1 MKGIQLGYDQLDN
14 GEKIYAKIPLKF
26 YGKFISKITHQNIP
40 DEKSTL
46 KFYKYSSSFGNK
58 YALKFHN
65 FFYFKLNQDNY
76 NYQNKKRQNKF
87 NNNNTTNTNININK
101 NDINKK
107 NNDKAKELNNNDNKT
122 QKSNIEN
129 NSKNDDNSVDEKNND
144 KIYRFNFEIA
154 KKSKI
159 INSINFEM
167 NPLLKISLSNFLKLK
182 YGNYHGS
189 NNQPLLFNNLI
200 SNNKTQ
206 YDFSSIFPS
215 MVPYQRFGF
224 SFNKNFYNTSE
235 NNIHNLK
242 LSFNKIFE
250 YESNIKLSNIL
261 KSNYIFNFCSICN
274 ILFTNEL
281 IIKKSFVFWKKM
293 KYNHIFSNYHIKS
306 KIVDMSIEQKNNEI
320 NNGNNFYIQNISYF
334 RLYEL
339 PILKYFDLT
348 NKIMP
353 YFSLESFFIPR
364 KSTNFK
370 DFFKFIYNFGVSL
383 QLKENLFIDFSF
395 LTGATKN
402 ITIKKK
408 HLNSFRIKLSS

>member
-26 YGKFISKITHQNIP
+26 YGKFISKITQQNIQ
-40 DEKSTL
+40 DEKSIL
-46 KFYKYSSSFGNK
+46 KFYKYSSSSGSK

-65 FFYFKLNQDNY
+65 FFYFKLNQENL
-76 NYQNKKRQNKF
+76 NNHNKKRTNKYNQNNI
-87 NNNNTTNTNININK
+87 NNNNNAKIE
-101 NDINKK
+101 KK
-107 NNDKAKELNNNDNKT
+107 NEEISKESNNPSYNNTDNIANT
-122 QKSNIEN
+122 
-129 NSKNDDNSVDEKNND
+129 D

-167 NPLLKISLSNFLKLK
+167 NPLLKISLNNFIKLK

-189 NNQPLLFNNLI
+189 NNQPILFNNLI

-215 MVPYQRFGF
+215 MIPYKRFGF
-224 SFNKNFYNTSE
+224 SFNKSFYNNSN

-261 KSNYIFNFCSICN
+261 KSNYIFNFFNICN
-274 ILFTNEL
+274 ILFTNEFVV
-281 IIKKSFVFWKKM
+281 KKSFVFLKKM

-320 NNGNNFYIQNISYF
+320 NNGNNFYIQNITFF

-348 NKIMP
+348 KKIMP
-353 YFSLESFFIPR
+353 YFALESFFIPR

-383 QLKENLFIDFSF
+383 QLKESLFIDFSF

-402 ITIKKK
+402 ISIKKK

>member
-26 YGKFISKITHQNIP
+26 YGKFISKITQQNIP
-40 DEKSTL
+40 DEKSIL
-46 KFYKYSSSFGNK
+46 KFYKYSSSSGNK

-65 FFYFKLNQDNY
+65 FFYFKLNQENL
-76 NYQNKKRQNKF
+76 NNHNKKRTNKY
-87 NNNNTTNTNININK
+87 NQTNINNNHNAKIL
-101 NDINKK
+101 KK
-107 NNDKAKELNNNDNKT
+107 DDEILKESNNPTNNNKDNI
-122 QKSNIEN
+122 SNI
-129 NSKNDDNSVDEKNND
+129 D

-167 NPLLKISLSNFLKLK
+167 NPLLKISLNNFIKLK

-189 NNQPLLFNNLI
+189 INQPILFNNLI

-215 MVPYQRFGF
+215 MIPYKRFGF
-224 SFNKNFYNTSE
+224 SFNKSFYNNSN

-261 KSNYIFNFCSICN
+261 KSNYIFNFFSICN
-274 ILFTNEL
+274 ILFTNEFVV
-281 IIKKSFVFWKKM
+281 KKSFVFLKKM

-320 NNGNNFYIQNISYF
+320 NNGNNFYIQNITFF

-348 NKIMP
+348 KKIMP

-383 QLKENLFIDFSF
+383 QLKESLFIDFSF

-402 ITIKKK
+402 ISIKKK

>member
-26 YGKFISKITHQNIP
+26 YGKFISKITQQNIQ
-40 DEKSTL
+40 DEKSIL
-46 KFYKYSSSFGNK
+46 KFYKYSSSSGSK

-65 FFYFKLNQDNY
+65 FFYFKLNQENL
-76 NYQNKKRQNKF
+76 NNHNKKRTNKYIQNNI
-87 NNNNTTNTNININK
+87 NNNNNAKIE
-101 NDINKK
+101 KK
-107 NNDKAKELNNNDNKT
+107 NEEISTESNNPTNNNTDNIANT
-122 QKSNIEN
+122 
-129 NSKNDDNSVDEKNND
+129 D

-167 NPLLKISLSNFLKLK
+167 NPLLKISLNNFIKLK

-189 NNQPLLFNNLI
+189 NNQPILFNNLI

-215 MVPYQRFGF
+215 MIPYKRFGF
-224 SFNKNFYNTSE
+224 SFNKSFYNNSN

-261 KSNYIFNFCSICN
+261 KSNYIFNFFNICN
-274 ILFTNEL
+274 ILFTNEFVV
-281 IIKKSFVFWKKM
+281 KKSFVFLKKM

-320 NNGNNFYIQNISYF
+320 NNGNNFYIQNITFF

-348 NKIMP
+348 KKIMP
-353 YFSLESFFIPR
+353 YFALESFFIPR

-383 QLKENLFIDFSF
+383 QLKESLFIDFSF

-402 ITIKKK
+402 ISIKKK

>member
-26 YGKFISKITHQNIP
+26 YGKFISKITQQNIQ
-40 DEKSTL
+40 DEKSIL
-46 KFYKYSSSFGNK
+46 KFYKYSSSSGSK

-65 FFYFKLNQDNY
+65 FFYFKLNQENL
-76 NYQNKKRQNKF
+76 NNHNKKRTNKYIQNNI
-87 NNNNTTNTNININK
+87 NNNNNAKIE
-101 NDINKK
+101 KK
-107 NNDKAKELNNNDNKT
+107 NEEISKESNNPSYNNTDNIANT
-122 QKSNIEN
+122 
-129 NSKNDDNSVDEKNND
+129 D

-167 NPLLKISLSNFLKLK
+167 NPLLKISLNNFIKLK

-189 NNQPLLFNNLI
+189 NNQPILFNNLI

-215 MVPYQRFGF
+215 MIPYKRFGF
-224 SFNKNFYNTSE
+224 SFNKSFYNNSN

-261 KSNYIFNFCSICN
+261 KSNYIFNFFNICN
-274 ILFTNEL
+274 ILFTNEFVV
-281 IIKKSFVFWKKM
+281 KKSFVFLKKM

-320 NNGNNFYIQNISYF
+320 NNGNNFYIQNITFF

-348 NKIMP
+348 KKIMP
-353 YFSLESFFIPR
+353 YFALESFFIPR

-383 QLKENLFIDFSF
+383 QLKESLFIDFSF

-402 ITIKKK
+402 ISIKKK

>member
-26 YGKFISKITHQNIP
+26 YGKFISKITQQNIQ
-40 DEKSTL
+40 DEKSIL
-46 KFYKYSSSFGNK
+46 KFYKYSSSSGSK

-65 FFYFKLNQDNY
+65 FFYFKLNQENL
-76 NYQNKKRQNKF
+76 NNHNKKRTNKYIQNNI
-87 NNNNTTNTNININK
+87 NNNNNAKIE
-101 NDINKK
+101 KK
-107 NNDKAKELNNNDNKT
+107 NEEISKESNNPTNNNTDNIANT
-122 QKSNIEN
+122 
-129 NSKNDDNSVDEKNND
+129 D

-167 NPLLKISLSNFLKLK
+167 NPLLKISLNNFIKLK

-189 NNQPLLFNNLI
+189 NNQPILFNNLI

-215 MVPYQRFGF
+215 MIPYKRFGF
-224 SFNKNFYNTSE
+224 SFNKSFYNNSN

-261 KSNYIFNFCSICN
+261 KSNYIFNFFNICN
-274 ILFTNEL
+274 ILFTNEFVV
-281 IIKKSFVFWKKM
+281 KKSFVFLKKM
-293 KYNHIFSNYHIKS
+293 KYSHIFSNYHIKS

-320 NNGNNFYIQNISYF
+320 NNGNNFYIQNITFF

-348 NKIMP
+348 KKIMP
-353 YFSLESFFIPR
+353 YFALESFFIPR

-383 QLKENLFIDFSF
+383 QLKESLFIDFSF

-402 ITIKKK
+402 ISIKKK

>member
-26 YGKFISKITHQNIP
+26 YGKFISKITQQNIQ
-40 DEKSTL
+40 DEKSIL
-46 KFYKYSSSFGNK
+46 KFYKYSSSSGSK

-65 FFYFKLNQDNY
+65 FFYFKLNQENL
-76 NYQNKKRQNKF
+76 NNHNKKRTNKYIQNNI
-87 NNNNTTNTNININK
+87 NNNNNAKIE
-101 NDINKK
+101 KK
-107 NNDKAKELNNNDNKT
+107 NEEISKESNNPTNNNTDNIANT
-122 QKSNIEN
+122 
-129 NSKNDDNSVDEKNND
+129 D

-167 NPLLKISLSNFLKLK
+167 NPLLKISLNNFIKLK

-189 NNQPLLFNNLI
+189 NNQPILFNNLI

-215 MVPYQRFGF
+215 MIPYKRFGF
-224 SFNKNFYNTSE
+224 SFNKSFYNNSN

-261 KSNYIFNFCSICN
+261 KSNYIFNFFNICN
-274 ILFTNEL
+274 ILFTNEFVV
-281 IIKKSFVFWKKM
+281 KKSFVFLKKM

-320 NNGNNFYIQNISYF
+320 NNGNNFYIQNITFF

-348 NKIMP
+348 KKIMP
-353 YFSLESFFIPR
+353 YFALESFFIPR

-383 QLKENLFIDFSF
+383 QLKESLFIDFSF

-402 ITIKKK
+402 ISIKKK

>member
-26 YGKFISKITHQNIP
+26 YGKFISKITQQNIQ
-40 DEKSTL
+40 DEKSIL
-46 KFYKYSSSFGNK
+46 KFYKYSSSSGSK

-65 FFYFKLNQDNY
+65 FFYFKLNQENL
-76 NYQNKKRQNKF
+76 NNHNKKRTNKYIQNNI
-87 NNNNTTNTNININK
+87 NNNNNAKIE
-101 NDINKK
+101 KK
-107 NNDKAKELNNNDNKT
+107 NEEISKESNNPSYNNTDNIANT
-122 QKSNIEN
+122 
-129 NSKNDDNSVDEKNND
+129 D

-167 NPLLKISLSNFLKLK
+167 NPLLKISLNNFIKLK

-189 NNQPLLFNNLI
+189 NNQPILFNNLI

-215 MVPYQRFGF
+215 MIPYKRFGF
-224 SFNKNFYNTSE
+224 SFNKSFYNNSN

-261 KSNYIFNFCSICN
+261 KSNYIFNFFNICN
-274 ILFTNEL
+274 ILFTNEFVV
-281 IIKKSFVFWKKM
+281 KKSFVFLKKM
-293 KYNHIFSNYHIKS
+293 KYSHIFSNYHIKS

-320 NNGNNFYIQNISYF
+320 NNGNNFYIQNITFF

-348 NKIMP
+348 KKIMP

-383 QLKENLFIDFSF
+383 QLKESLFIDFSF

-402 ITIKKK
+402 ISIKKK